1 MMAPYNLQNAVS
13 WKHRESIVYL
23 VNILSFSPQLTTAV
37 NGARGMFDVS
47 DAFMKTGM
55 QQHRHRVA
63 MRGRVKAN
71 CIRHMRLVRDAFA
84 STSARKHSWRFR
96 SIYILLCN
104 SIKPLWRSS
113 VNVRVLWNSLR
124 DAQCTKFDVLFHQ
137 NIFPQIKLYLYII
150 HHIYIYIKAKE

>member
-1 MMAPYNLQNAVS
+1 MVVPYSLRNAVS
-13 WKHRESIVYL
+13 WKRRESTVYL
-23 VNILSFSPQLTTAV
+23 VNILSLSPQLTTAV

-84 STSARKHSWRFR
+84 STSAPKHSWRFR

-104 SIKPLWRSS
+104 STKPLWRSS
-113 VNVRVLWNSLR
+113 VNVRVLWNSSR
-124 DAQCTKFDVLFHQ
+124 DAKCTKFDVLFHQ
-137 NIFPQIKLYLYII
+137 YLSINKIIFIYYTS
-150 HHIYIYIKAKE
+150 YIYSWY